1 MRRIRRAA
9 SRGSTSRGPV
19 ALRPVA
25 LGIAALGT
33 MLVLGGCGVTLQDE
47 PEPLGPTT
55 EAPAPAPTVSVRP
68 DAPSAPPSP
77 VAGDDG

>member
-1 MRRIRRAA
+1 MRRRMHRAA
-9 SRGSTSRGPV
+9 PAGSTSCG
-19 ALRPVA
+19 PVA
-25 LGIAALGT
+25 LGIVSLGAA
-33 MLVLGGCGVTLQDE
+33 LVLGGCGVTLQDE

>member
-1 MRRIRRAA
+1 MRHIRGAA
-9 SRGSTSRGPV
+9 SPGSTPPGPV
-19 ALRPVA
+19 ALGVVSLA
-25 LGIAALGT
+25 VV
-33 MLVLGGCGVTLQDE
+33 LVLGGCGVTLQDE

-77 VAGDDG
+77 DAGDDG